1 MQIRSKLEGL
11 VKRFGTCQ
19 RGTVA
24 ILYALSAV
32 PVCVAAGSAIDY
44 VRYFAGTTELQ
55 SSLDSAALAAASTKD
70 ATNEERV
77 ALAEATFLANLQN
90 GSLAGAEVSRSFE
103 IEDDTVV
110 AAADMNMPTS
120 FMRFGGISSMELSI
134 SAEVA
139 VPGNKKAEIA
149 LVLDYSGSMNETIAG
164 GVKYVAMKNAAKDL
178 ISDLEAANPEKVKFG
193 LVPFSH
199 HVYGTFAKSHILG
212 QSGLGTWTG
221 CTQDRKYPYN
231 LTDAT
236 PTADNNTKWG
246 QAQAPVHAAWGCNGY
261 ASNNLLLKPLTDDFT
276 GLKSRLDIMTPY
288 AWTHIAV
295 GVEFGFQMLSDNP
308 VFDDD
313 ATSFNA
319 ASYDDE
325 ETKKFMVVL
334 TDGAQTEPAFGS
346 GSTRTVAQGQSN
358 LETLCTNAK
367 AKGITVITIAYD
379 LDDNATTQRLKNCAT
394 DPDSNFF
401 IATDTAAVASAF
413 ANIKTIITAEVF
425 ISK

>member
-1 MQIRSKLEGL
+1 MQIRSNLQGL

-77 ALAEATFLANLQN
+77 ALAEATFLANLQT
-90 GSLAGAEVSRSFE
+90 GSLSDADVTRSFE
-103 IEDDTVV
+103 VQDDTVV
-110 AAADMNMPTS
+110 AAAEMNMATS
-120 FMRFGGISSMELSI
+120 FMRLAGLSSMQLSI

-139 VPGNKKAEIA
+139 VPGDKKAEIA
-149 LVLDYSGSMNETIAG
+149 LVLDYSGSMNETIGG

-178 ISDLEAANPEKVKFG
+178 ISNLEAANPDKVKFA

-199 HVYGTFAKSHILG
+199 HVYTTLPKSYVLG
-212 QSGLGTWTG
+212 QTGSGNWTG

-236 PTADNNTKWG
+236 PNLLDGNTKWG
-246 QAQAPVHAAWGCNGY
+246 QAQAPVHISWGCSGY
-261 ASNNLLLKPLTDDFT
+261 ISNKLSIRPLTDDFT
-276 GLKSRLDIMTPY
+276 GLKSQLDAMTPY
-288 AWTHIAV
+288 AWTHIAL
-295 GVEFGFQMLSDNP
+295 GVEFGFHVLSDNAP
-308 VFDDD
+308 F
-313 ATSFNA
+313 SEG
-319 ASYDDE
+319 ASYDDD

-346 GSTRTVAQGQSN
+346 GSSRTVAQGEAN
-358 LETLCTNAK
+358 LEALCTNAK

-401 IATDTAAVASAF
+401 VATDAAAVASAF
-413 ANIKTIITAEVF
+413 NDIKTIITAQVF

>member
-19 RGTVA
+19 KGGIA
-24 ILYALSAV
+24 ILYALSAI
-32 PVCVAAGSAIDY
+32 PLCVAAGSAVDFIRY
-44 VRYFAGTTELQ
+44 VANTTELQ
-55 SSLDSAALAAASTKD
+55 AALDSAALAAAATPE
-70 ATNEERV
+70 ATNEERL
-77 ALAEATFLANLQN
+77 ALAEATFVANLEN
-90 GSLAGAEVSRSFE
+90 GGLSDAAITRNFV

-110 AAADMNMPTS
+110 AAAEMDMATS
-120 FMRFGGISSMELSI
+120 LMSLTSIDSMTLKI
-134 SAEVA
+134 GTEVA
-139 VPGNKKAEIA
+139 VPGDKKAEIA

-178 ISDLEAANPEKVKFG
+178 ISDLEAANPEKVKFA

-199 HVYGTFAKSHILG
+199 HVYGTLPKSYV
-212 QSGLGTWTG
+212 LGTSGSGDWTG

-231 LTDAT
+231 LTDDT
-236 PTADNNTKWG
+236 PTSANDSKWG
-246 QAQAPVHAAWGCNGY
+246 QAQAPVHAAWGCSGY
-261 ASNNLLLKPLTDDFT
+261 TSNNLVMEPLSDNFT
-276 GLKSRLDIMTPY
+276 YLKSRLDMMTPY
-288 AWTHIAV
+288 AWTHIAL
-295 GVEFGFQMLSDNP
+295 GVEFGFHMLSDNAP
-308 VFDDD
+308 FEEG
-313 ATSFNA
+313 
-319 ASYDDE
+319 ASYDDD

-346 GSTRTVAQGQSN
+346 GSTRTVAQGEAN
-358 LETLCTNAK
+358 LEALCANAK

-401 IATDTAAVASAF
+401 VATDTAAVASAF
-413 ANIKTIITAEVF
+413 NNIKTIITAEVF

>member
-1 MQIRSKLEGL
+1 MQIRSNLQGL

-90 GSLAGAEVSRSFE
+90 GSLSGADVTRSFE

-139 VPGNKKAEIA
+139 VPGDKKAEIA

-164 GVKYVAMKNAAKDL
+164 GVKYVAMRNAAKDL
-178 ISDLEAANPEKVKFG
+178 ISDLEAANPDKVKFG

-199 HVYGTFAKSHILG
+199 HVYGTLPNSYILG
-212 QSGLGTWTG
+212 ATGSGNWTG

-236 PTADNNTKWG
+236 PTSANASKWG
-246 QAQAPVHAAWGCNGY
+246 QAQAPVHISSGCSGY
-261 ASNNLLLKPLTDDFT
+261 VSNNLVMKPLTNDFS
-276 GLKSRLDIMTPY
+276 GLKSQLDIMTPY
-288 AWTHIAV
+288 AWTHIAL
-295 GVEFGFQMLSDNP
+295 GVEFGFHMLSENDTLGDAADY
-308 VFDDD
+308 DDD
-313 ATSFNA
+313 
-319 ASYDDE
+319 
-325 ETKKFMVVL
+325 ETMKFMVVL

-346 GSTRTVAQGQSN
+346 GSTRTVAQGESN

-401 IATDTAAVASAF
+401 VATDTAAVASAF

>member
-1 MQIRSKLEGL
+1 MQIRSKLQGL
-11 VKRFGTCQ
+11 VNRFGTCQ
-19 RGTVA
+19 SGTIA

-77 ALAEATFLANLQN
+77 ALAEATFLTNLQT
-90 GSLAGAEVSRSFE
+90 GSLAEAEVTRSFA
-103 IEDDTVV
+103 IQDDTVV
-110 AAADMNMPTS
+110 AAAEMNMATS
-120 FMRFGGISSMELSI
+120 FMRFAGLSSMALSI
-134 SAEVA
+134 STEVA
-139 VPGNKKAEIA
+139 VPGDKKAEIA
-149 LVLDYSGSMNETIAG
+149 LVLDYSGSMNDTIAG

-178 ISDLEAANPEKVKFG
+178 ISDLEAANPEKVKFA

-199 HVYGTFAKSHILG
+199 HVYGSIPKSFV
-212 QSGLGTWTG
+212 LGTSGSGNWTG

-236 PTADNNTKWG
+236 PTSDNNTKWG
-246 QAQAPVHAAWGCNGY
+246 QAQAPVHAAWGCSGY
-261 ASNNLLLKPLTDDFT
+261 STNKLVMKPLTDDFT
-276 GLKSRLDIMTPY
+276 GLKSQLDMMTPY

-295 GVEFGFQMLSDNP
+295 GVEFGFHMLSENDTLG
-308 VFDDD
+308 D
-313 ATSFNA
+313 AA
-319 ASYDDE
+319 DYDDE

-334 TDGAQTEPAFGS
+334 TDGYQTEPAFGP
-346 GSTRTVAQGQSN
+346 GSTRTVSQGESN

-367 AKGITVITIAYD
+367 AKGITMITIAYD
-379 LDDNATTQRLKNCAT
+379 LDDTATRNRLKNCAT
-394 DPDSNFF
+394 DPDLNFF
-401 IATDTAAVASAF
+401 VATDTAAVASAF
-413 ANIKTIITAEVF
+413 DDIKTIITAEVF

>member
-1 MQIRSKLEGL
+1 MQIRSNLQGL
-11 VKRFGTCQ
+11 VKRYGTCQ

-90 GSLAGAEVSRSFE
+90 GSLSGAEVTRSFE

-139 VPGNKKAEIA
+139 VPGDKKAEIA
-149 LVLDYSGSMNETIAG
+149 LVLDYSGSMSETIAG

-178 ISDLEAANPEKVKFG
+178 ISDLEAANPEKVKFA

-199 HVYGTFAKSHILG
+199 HVYGTLPKSYV
-212 QSGLGTWTG
+212 LGTSGSGDWVG

-246 QAQAPVHAAWGCNGY
+246 QPQAPVHAAWGCNGY
-261 ASNNLLLKPLTDDFT
+261 ESNNLLMKPLTDDFS
-276 GLKSRLDIMTPY
+276 GLKSRLDLMTPY

-295 GVEFGFQMLSDNP
+295 GVEFGFHMLSENDTLNDAADY
-308 VFDDD
+308 DDD
-313 ATSFNA
+313 
-319 ASYDDE
+319 
-325 ETKKFMVVL
+325 ETVKFMVVL

-346 GSTRTVAQGQSN
+346 GSTRTVPQGESN

-401 IATDTAAVASAF
+401 VATDTAAVASAF
-413 ANIKTIITAEVF
+413 DNIKTIITAEVF

>member
-32 PVCVAAGSAIDY
+32 PVFVAAGSAIDY

-77 ALAEATFLANLQN
+77 ALAEATFLANLQI
-90 GSLAGAEVSRSFE
+90 GSLSGADVTRSFQ

-120 FMRFGGISSMELSI
+120 FMRFGGISSMALSI

-139 VPGNKKAEIA
+139 VPGDKKAEIA

-199 HVYGTFAKSHILG
+199 HVYGDIPKSFV
-212 QSGLGTWTG
+212 LGTSGSGNWTG

-261 ASNNLLLKPLTDDFT
+261 ENNNLLMQPLTDDFS
-276 GLKSRLDIMTPY
+276 GLKSRLDLMTPY

-295 GVEFGFQMLSDNP
+295 GVEFGFHMLSENDTLG
-308 VFDDD
+308 D
-313 ATSFNA
+313 AA
-319 ASYDDE
+319 DYDDE
-325 ETKKFMVVL
+325 ETMKFMVVL

-346 GSTRTVAQGQSN
+346 GSTRTVPQGESN

-379 LDDNATTQRLKNCAT
+379 LDDNATTQRLKDCAT
-394 DPDSNFF
+394 NPNTNFF
-401 IATDTAAVASAF
+401 VATDTAAVASAF
-413 ANIKTIITAEVF
+413 NDIKTIITAEVF

>member
-1 MQIRSKLEGL
+1 MQIRSNLQGL

-55 SSLDSAALAAASTKD
+55 SSLDFAALAAASTKD

-90 GSLAGAEVSRSFE
+90 GSLSGAEVTRSFQ

-139 VPGNKKAEIA
+139 VPGDKKAEIA

-164 GVKYVAMKNAAKDL
+164 GVKYVAMRNAAKDL

-199 HVYGTFAKSHILG
+199 HVYGTLPKSHILG
-212 QSGLGTWTG
+212 QSGS
-221 CTQDRKYPYN
+221 
-231 LTDAT
+231 
-236 PTADNNTKWG
+236 G
-246 QAQAPVHAAWGCNGY
+246 Q
-261 ASNNLLLKPLTDDFT
+261 LD
-276 GLKSRLDIMTPY
+276 GLHP
-288 AWTHIAV
+288 
-295 GVEFGFQMLSDNP
+295 
-308 VFDDD
+308 
-313 ATSFNA
+313 
-319 ASYDDE
+319 
-325 ETKKFMVVL
+325 
-334 TDGAQTEPAFGS
+334 GS
-346 GSTRTVAQGQSN
+346 Q
-358 LETLCTNAK
+358 
-367 AKGITVITIAYD
+367 
-379 LDDNATTQRLKNCAT
+379 
-394 DPDSNFF
+394 
-401 IATDTAAVASAF
+401 
-413 ANIKTIITAEVF
+413 
-425 ISK
+425 ISP

>member
-1 MQIRSKLEGL
+1 MQIRSNLQGL
-11 VKRFGTCQ
+11 VKRFGTCH

-90 GSLAGAEVSRSFE
+90 GSLSGADITRSFE
-103 IEDDTVV
+103 IEDDTVI

-139 VPGNKKAEIA
+139 VPGDKKAEIA
-149 LVLDYSGSMNETIAG
+149 LVLDYSGSMNDTISG
-164 GVKYVAMKNAAKDL
+164 GVKYVAMRNAAKDL
-178 ISDLEAANPEKVKFG
+178 ISDLEAANPDKVKFG

-199 HVYGTFAKSHILG
+199 HVYGTLPKSYILG
-212 QSGLGTWTG
+212 ATGSGNWTG

-236 PTADNNTKWG
+236 PTSANASKWG
-246 QAQAPVHAAWGCNGY
+246 QAQAPVHISSGCSGY
-261 ASNNLLLKPLTDDFT
+261 VSNNLVMKPLTNDFS
-276 GLKSRLDIMTPY
+276 GLKSQLDIMTPY
-288 AWTHIAV
+288 AWTHIAL
-295 GVEFGFQMLSDNP
+295 GVEFGFHMLSDNAP
-308 VFDDD
+308 F
-313 ATSFNA
+313 SEG

-325 ETKKFMVVL
+325 ETMKFMVVL

-346 GSTRTVAQGQSN
+346 GSIRTVAQGESN

-401 IATDTAAVASAF
+401 VATDTAAVASAF
-413 ANIKTIITAEVF
+413 NNIKTIITAEVF